1 VKIANKHQAVLLACA
16 KMSLCL
22 CVAAPGLAEAV
33 WLNCI
38 SNCRGPAG
46 CEASTSAG
54 NSSAHQNDG
63 ESSGSRDGKTSQRI
77 WSAAVIR
84 KNGELSGGLAVRPL
98 LIDRCIQRR

>member
-1 VKIANKHQAVLLACA
+1 MRTANKPRQVLLAAA

-22 CVAAPGLAEAV
+22 CVVAPGLAEAV

-38 SNCRGPAG
+38 PNCRGPAG

-63 ESSGSRDGKTSQRI
+63 ELSGSWDGKNSQRI
-77 WSAAVIR
+77 SSAAVVR
-84 KNGELSGGLAVRPL
+84 KNGELSGGLAVRPQ
-98 LIDRCIQRR
+98 LINACIQRQ